1 MQNRDSEY
9 QAFLDELG
17 ASLDE
22 VLRKMDRWEDEL
34 ATTMRKN
41 DEDQIIEVARK
52 GGAFSQSARDARDD
66 LLVANVKQ
74 KDDLSDGALDEAKE
88 AVLAKCN
95 AIEARLQK
103 ALDEVL
109 ARQESIDDKMKKT
122 LEDMEGLGGLD
133 FYPDGDSS
141 DDLSQ
146 MKKKYDKEQKDKK

>member
-1 MQNRDSEY
+1 MQKRDTEY

-17 ASLDE
+17 ATLDE
-22 VLRKMDRWEDEL
+22 ALRKMDRWEDEL
-34 ATTMRKN
+34 ATTLRKN
-41 DEDQIIEVARK
+41 DEEQILEVARK
-52 GGAFSQSARDARDD
+52 GGVFSQKAREARDD
-66 LLVANVKQ
+66 LLVATAKD
-74 KDDLSDGALDEAKE
+74 KDDLSDGALDGAKE
-88 AVLAKCN
+88 AVLAKCD

-109 ARQESIDDKMKKT
+109 ARQESIDDKMKKS

-133 FYPDGDSS
+133 FYPNGDSS